1 MEAKDI
7 PQGWDDIVFVYMLGA
22 REGQMDRIKSSEGGG
37 GGGGGGS
44 GARPDGGRAV
54 RSATDAETMQMLEQ
68 IKRAREKKGGGK

>member
-22 REGQMDRIKSSEGGG
+22 REGQMDRIKSDTG

-68 IKRAREKKGGGK
+68 IKRDREKKGGGK